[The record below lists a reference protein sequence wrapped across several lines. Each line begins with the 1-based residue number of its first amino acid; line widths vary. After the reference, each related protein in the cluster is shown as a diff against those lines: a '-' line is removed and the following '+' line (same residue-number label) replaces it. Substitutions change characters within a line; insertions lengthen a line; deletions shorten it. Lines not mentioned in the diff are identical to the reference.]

1 MAGHP
6 YLVVVDAD
14 AFIEFESLRGREER
28 KATFNALDKLRQLG
42 PNLVPPHA
50 SKLKGEPDLMELRPR
65 QGRSQVRPIY
75 PRIADGEYVVLAF
88 AIAADKADFEEAV
101 KNARVRLVRYR
112 A

>member
-14 AFIEFESLRGREER
+14 AFIEFEGLKGREER
-28 KATFNALDKLRQLG
+28 KATFNPLDKLRQLG

-65 QGRSQVRPIY
+65 QGKSQVRPIY
-75 PRIADGEYVVLAF
+75 ARIADREYVVLAF

-101 KNARVRLVRYR
+101 KSAHARLAKYR

>member
-42 PNLVPPHA
+42 PNLVPPHGRA
-50 SKLKGEPDLMELRPR
+50 
-65 QGRSQVRPIY
+65 QG
-75 PRIADGEYVVLAF
+75 
-88 AIAADKADFEEAV
+88 
-101 KNARVRLVRYR
+101 
-112 A
+112 